1 MTIAFPTDERVLLL
15 KISRGDQLAFR
26 ELYDQTS
33 PQLYAVA
40 LRLLRRRDVAEDVVQ
55 EVFLTLWH
63 AADQYDMARGSVR
76 TWLSTI
82 TRNRCI
88 DRLRRAP
95 IPISEVEADE
105 LPDQYADDPLQSAL
119 TDADLSVLAECL
131 EDLNEQQR
139 RSISLAY
146 FDGLTHQDVAA
157 RMDVPLGSAKT
168 WIRRGLDVLRKCMG
182 AAV

>member
-1 MTIAFPTDERVLLL
+1 M
-15 KISRGDQLAFR
+15 
-26 ELYDQTS
+26 
-33 PQLYAVA
+33 
-40 LRLLRRRDVAEDVVQ
+40 
-55 EVFLTLWH
+55 
-63 AADQYDMARGSVR
+63 R

-95 IPISEVEADE
+95 VPLSEVEAND
-105 LPDQYADDPLQSAL
+105 LPDQQADDPLQSAL

-131 EDLNEQQR
+131 EDLNDQQR